1 VFVIK
6 RTKRPPPTIMGG
18 LAGPTEATHYA
29 ARVTPAGGVDEW
41 ADDRARALEIDG
53 PAKDRVLAHYA
64 TRPNAGV
71 VEAVDLTPPPP
82 PPPPAPPPV
91 AAPPVVVPPVPPPAV
106 AAKVEPKPEPKPSPN
121 PDPKA
126 SARRNASAGRP
137 HSEEPSDAR

>member
-18 LAGPTEATHYA
+18 LAGPTETTHYA

-64 TRPNAGV
+64 TRPGAGV
-71 VEAVDLTPPPP
+71 LEAVDLTPPPP
-82 PPPPAPPPV
+82 PPPP
-91 AAPPVVVPPVPPPAV
+91 PPVVVPPAPPPVVPPVV
-106 AAKVEPKPEPKPSPN
+106 AAKPEPKPEVKPSPN